1 MKKLSPIDEST
12 NYVNLERLTF
22 LVDGVF
28 AITMTLLVL
37 ELRPPETSSD
47 DLAGNLLAMLPRLYL
62 YFIAFYSIANHWV
75 VHQRMF
81 RHITS
86 ADSKML
92 WLTILGLLFITLI
105 PASTAI
111 VGRYPAE
118 NLAAACFSANSF
130 LHSLVTWAFWAY
142 VLKGQRQ
149 FATDSE
155 PRLLRI
161 TSQVWLIIT
170 VGWLLSIVL
179 GFVGVYFAYVSW
191 ILWPNLAAVWG
202 NHQRRILMDKKYL
215 TKLQKNKL
223 KSWSQTISFQKHSIS
238 PHTSDSRKENNHVS

>member
-1 MKKLSPIDEST
+1 MKSMKRNVPSDSGPT

-37 ELRPPETSSD
+37 ELRLPESGAAS
-47 DLAGNLLAMLPRLYL
+47 LSQSLLAMLPRLYI

-111 VGRYPAE
+111 VGRFPAE
-118 NLAAACFSANSF
+118 KLAAACFSANSF
-130 LHSLVTWAFWAY
+130 LQGMTVWIFWAY
-142 VLKGQRQ
+142 VSKNHKQ
-149 FATDSE
+149 FAAYSD
-155 PRLLRI
+155 PHMLGI
-161 TSQVWLIIT
+161 TAQVWFIIT
-170 VGWLLSIVL
+170 IGWLISILLS
-179 GFVGVYFAYVSW
+179 FVNVYLTYISW
-191 ILWPNLAAVWG
+191 ILWPNLVAVWG
-202 NHQRRILMDKKYL
+202 NHRRRVLLSQNLNEAGKDGKK
-215 TKLQKNKL
+215 KRAKQ
-223 KSWSQTISFQKHSIS
+223 
-238 PHTSDSRKENNHVS
+238 ENPA

>member
-1 MKKLSPIDEST
+1 MGQNKFSNFIKGFNEVKKSPSLISEST

-37 ELRPPETSSD
+37 ELRLPESSPAN
-47 DLAGNLLAMLPRLYL
+47 LAQSLLAMVPRLYI

-111 VGRYPAE
+111 VGRFPAE
-118 NLAAACFSANSF
+118 KLAAACFSANSF
-130 LHSLVTWAFWAY
+130 LQGMTVWVFWAY
-142 VLKGQRQ
+142 VSKNQNQ
-149 FATDSE
+149 FAAHSNA
-155 PRLLRI
+155 RVLWI
-161 TSQVWLIIT
+161 TAQVWFVIT
-170 VGWLLSIVL
+170 IGWLISIL
-179 GFVGVYFAYVSW
+179 FSFVNVYLTYVSW
-191 ILWPNLAAVWG
+191 ILWPNLVAVWG
-202 NHQRRILMDKKYL
+202 NYKRRNLQSINSNEGSKHGKKKS
-215 TKLQKNKL
+215 TKQE
-223 KSWSQTISFQKHSIS
+223 IAA
-238 PHTSDSRKENNHVS
+238 

>member
-1 MKKLSPIDEST
+1 MKRSVPTLGQST

-28 AITMTLLVL
+28 AITITLLVL
-37 ELRPPETSSD
+37 ELRLPESD
-47 DLAGNLLAMLPRLYL
+47 TASLSQSLLAMLPRLYI

-81 RHITS
+81 RHITN

-118 NLAAACFSANSF
+118 KLAAACFSANSF
-130 LHSLVTWAFWAY
+130 LQGMTVWIFWAY
-142 VLKGQRQ
+142 VSKNYKQ
-149 FATDSE
+149 FAAHSD
-155 PRLLRI
+155 PRMLEI
-161 TSQVWLIIT
+161 TSQVWLVISI
-170 VGWLLSIVL
+170 GWLVSILLS
-179 GFVGVYFAYVSW
+179 FVNVYLTYASW
-191 ILWPNLAAVWG
+191 ILWPNLVAVWG
-202 NHQRRILMDKKYL
+202 NHRRRNLQAANSNEGNKDGKKKS
-215 TKLQKNKL
+215 TKQ
-223 KSWSQTISFQKHSIS
+223 
-238 PHTSDSRKENNHVS
+238 ENPA

>member
-1 MKKLSPIDEST
+1 MKPMKRNLPGVSEPT

-37 ELRPPETSSD
+37 ELRLPESNSAS
-47 DLAGNLLAMLPRLYL
+47 LSQSLLAMLPRLYI

-118 NLAAACFSANSF
+118 KLAAACFSANSF
-130 LHSLVTWAFWAY
+130 LQGMTVWVFWAY
-142 VLKGQRQ
+142 VSKNQNQ
-149 FATDSE
+149 FAAHSDS
-155 PRLLRI
+155 RMLGI
-161 TSQVWLIIT
+161 TSQVWLVIT
-170 VGWLLSIVL
+170 MGWLISIL
-179 GFVGVYFAYVSW
+179 FSFVNVYLTYVSW
-191 ILWPNLAAVWG
+191 ILWPNLVAVWG
-202 NHQRRILMDKKYL
+202 NYRRRNLQSINTNEGRKDGKKKS
-215 TKLQKNKL
+215 TKQ
-223 KSWSQTISFQKHSIS
+223 
-238 PHTSDSRKENNHVS
+238 EGAV

>member
-1 MKKLSPIDEST
+1 MKKNPSLMSEST
-12 NYVNLERLTF
+12 NYINLERLTF

-37 ELRPPETSSD
+37 ELRIPESSPES
-47 DLAGNLLAMLPRLYL
+47 LSQSLLAMLPRLYI

-111 VGRYPAE
+111 VGRYPTE
-118 NLAAACFSANSF
+118 KLAAACFSANSF
-130 LHSLVTWAFWAY
+130 LQGMTVWVFWAY
-142 VLKGQRQ
+142 VSKNHKQ
-149 FATDSE
+149 FAAQSD
-155 PRLLRI
+155 PRLLGI
-161 TSQVWLIIT
+161 TSQVWFVIT
-170 VGWLLSIVL
+170 LGWLISILLS
-179 GFVGVYFAYVSW
+179 FVNVYLTYASW
-191 ILWPNLAAVWG
+191 ILWPNLVAVWG
-202 NHQRRILMDKKYL
+202 NHKRQNLQFIDSKEGKRDGKK
-215 TKLQKNKL
+215 
-223 KSWSQTISFQKHSIS
+223 KSAKQES
-238 PHTSDSRKENNHVS
+238 PA